1 MDQIYSANWIKAKRY
16 HKYCETQFRKLFS
29 PAKKVKNATLSV
41 TAHGVFVGCL
51 NGKRI
56 GKDILAPGWT
66 VYDKRL
72 QYFTYDVTDLLLQEE
87 NELLI
92 GVGRGWLFHE
102 LKDWGGNGLRSDE
115 AALIC
120 ALTITYADGS
130 DKVILSDDSWQTRR
144 GRVVYNDIYN
154 GETLDL
160 AAAAGSFSPAV
171 TVNYPKQALIP
182 AEGEPVREQE
192 RIPGQKLIVTP
203 KGEKVIDFGQEIT
216 GYVSFSADVP
226 KREQIVIKHFEV
238 LDKAGNVYTEN
249 LRSAKATYTVISGGA
264 PFTVVPQYTF
274 YGFRYIQIL
283 GVDKP
288 DPADYT
294 AVVLHSDMKRTGHF
308 SCSYP
313 LLNQFVHNVLWGQKG
328 NFLDVPTDCPQRDER
343 LGWTGDA
350 EVFSR
355 TAAINYDVRSF
366 FDKWLA
372 DLEADQLPSGAIPHV
387 CPNPWNRKNFNHAS
401 PAWADAAVIIPWEL
415 YMAYGDIN
423 RLRRQFPLMKK
434 WTDYM
439 INCCRE
445 KGVKEGKEF
454 AHPWTDGGFGDW
466 LSLENINS
474 EEGVGTTDRGL
485 IATAYL
491 IYDLG
496 ILIRTCELLSENS
509 DYYVHV
515 RDNALQF
522 FRTEYMK
529 NGRMKQDTQ
538 TAEVLALVFELSED
552 PAETGRQLA
561 ENVRLHKR
569 ITTGFIGSAYLLDA
583 LTLSGEDTLA
593 VDLLLREE
601 YPSWLYP
608 VTMGAT
614 TIWERWNGI
623 FPDGHFADKG
633 MNSFNHYAYGSVF
646 AWMFRRLAGI
656 RPELPGYGKIL
667 FTPAPDE
674 RIPQVNASIDTI
686 HGTVSAAYEKTASGW
701 RFTFVVP
708 DGIPAKA
715 IVFGNDY
722 PLHDG
727 ENELEITL

>member
-1 MDQIYSANWIKAKRY
+1 MDRIFSANWIKSKRY
-16 HKYCETQFRKLFS
+16 HKYCETQFLKTFS
-29 PAKKVKNATLSV
+29 PAGEVIKATLSI
-41 TAHGVFVGCL
+41 TAHGVFVGSL

-56 GKDILAPGWT
+56 GEDILAPGWT

-72 QYFTYDVTDLLLQEE
+72 QYFTYDVTDQILQTENRLLVC
-87 NELLI
+87 
-92 GVGRGWLFHE
+92 VGRGWLFHE
-102 LKDWGGNGLRSDE
+102 LKNWGGNGLRSDE

-120 ALTITYADGS
+120 ALTLTYADGGE
-130 DKVILSDDSWQTRR
+130 DVILTDDTWQTRR

-160 AAAAGSFSPAV
+160 AAPESRFSPAV
-171 TVNYPKQALIP
+171 AVNYPKSALIP
-182 AEGEPVREQE
+182 ADVVPTREQE
-192 RIPGQKLIVTP
+192 QIPGQKLIITP

-216 GYVSFSADVP
+216 GYVSFTADVP
-226 KREQIVIKHFEV
+226 KGEQIILKHFEV
-238 LDKAGNVYTEN
+238 LDREGNVYTEN
-249 LRSAKATYTVISGGA
+249 LRSARATYTVIADGN
-264 PFTVVPQYTF
+264 PFTVKPQFTF
-274 YGFRYIQIL
+274 YGFRYIQVL
-283 GVDKP
+283 GIDQP
-288 DPADYT
+288 DPADFT
-294 AVVLHSDMKRTGHF
+294 AIVVHSEMKRTGHF

-372 DLEADQLPSGAIPHV
+372 DLAADQRQDGAIPHV
-387 CPNPWNRKNFNHAS
+387 CPNPWDRKRDNHAS

-415 YMAYGDIN
+415 YMAYGDME

-434 WTDYM
+434 WVEYM
-439 INCCRE
+439 IACCRN

-491 IYDLG
+491 IYDLK
-496 ILIRTCELLSENS
+496 ILIETCKLLYENS

-515 RDNALQF
+515 REDALAF
-522 FRTEYMK
+522 FRSEYMI
-529 NGRMKQDTQ
+529 NGRLKQDTQ
-538 TAEVLALVFELSED
+538 TAEVLALVFELSDD
-552 PAETGRQLA
+552 PVETGRQLA
-561 ENVRLHKR
+561 ENVRRHKR
-569 ITTGFIGSAYLLDA
+569 ITTGFIGSTYLLDA
-583 LTLSGEDTLA
+583 LTLAGEDTLA

-656 RPELPGYGKIL
+656 RPECAGYGKIL
-667 FTPAPDE
+667 FVPAPDD

-686 HGTVSAAYEKTASGW
+686 HGTVSASYEKTASGW

-708 DGIPAKA
+708 EGLPAEA
-715 IVFGNDY
+715 IVFGKNY
-722 PLHDG
+722 KLRDG
-727 ENELEITL
+727 ENDLDITF